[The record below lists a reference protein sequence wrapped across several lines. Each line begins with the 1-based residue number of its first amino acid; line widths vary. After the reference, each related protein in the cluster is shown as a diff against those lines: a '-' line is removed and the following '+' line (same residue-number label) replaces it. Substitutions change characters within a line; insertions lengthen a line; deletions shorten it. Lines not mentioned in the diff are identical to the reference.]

1 MSDTR
6 YSINKRIWIIKNKYL
21 LHYPISIQP
30 KWRKEFHTEPP
41 TRPSI
46 DLLFR
51 KWETTGS
58 VHDAAR
64 SGCPITIRTEE
75 KKNKSVIIMKKI
87 QTLHFLVAL
96 VSLMLALH
104 RILKEIKTLYSSSC
118 EIFK

>member
-75 KKNKSVIIMKKI
+75 KKEQIRNHYEENPNTSLSRGSG
-87 QTLHFLVAL
+87 QFD
-96 VSLMLALH
+96 VS
-104 RILKEIKTLYSSSC
+104 ITSY
-118 EIFK
+118 FKRN